1 MDFGII
7 MFATDLSI
15 DPCSLAR
22 AVEER
27 GFESLWFPEHT
38 HIPTSRE
45 SPWPGG
51 PDLPE
56 WYRRTLDPFGALTA
70 AAAVTERIKV
80 GTGICLVVEH
90 DPITLAKEV
99 ATLDHVSGGRMLFG
113 VGGGWNA
120 EEMANHGTDPARR
133 FTLMA
138 ERIRAMQEIWTKDE
152 AEFHGTY
159 VDFEPIWQ
167 WPKPVQKPHPPIL
180 VGGGGPKVLDRVL
193 DYGTSGGW
201 MPIPGRGNF
210 ADQYAEL
217 QRRAAEPGHGR
228 IPVSVFGG
236 PADEQAVD
244 QYREIGADRYIF
256 SAPSAPAGE
265 VLPFLDQCAALR
277 EKFA

>member
-38 HIPTSRE
+38 HIPTSRQ

-51 PDLPE
+51 PNLPE
-56 WYRRTLDPFGALTA
+56 WYRRTLDQFSALSA

-80 GTGICLVVEH
+80 GTGISLVVQH
-90 DPITLAKEV
+90 DPIDLAKQV
-99 ATLDHVSGGRMLFG
+99 ATLDLISGGRALFG

-120 EEMANHGTDPARR
+120 EEMANHGTDPGRR

-138 ERIRAMQEIWTKDE
+138 ERIKAMQEIWTKDE

-210 ADQYAEL
+210 AEQYAEL
-217 QRRAAEPGHGR
+217 QRRAAEQGHGR

-265 VLPFLDQCAALR
+265 VLPFLDQCLALR

>member
-15 DPCSLAR
+15 DPCALAR

-38 HIPTSRE
+38 HIPTSRQ

-51 PDLPE
+51 PNLPE
-56 WYRRTLDPFGALTA
+56 WYRRTLDQFSALSA

-80 GTGICLVVEH
+80 GTGISLVVQH
-90 DPITLAKEV
+90 DPIDLAKQV
-99 ATLDHVSGGRMLFG
+99 ATLDLISGGRALFG

-120 EEMANHGTDPARR
+120 EEMANHGTDPGRR
-133 FTLMA
+133 FTLLA
-138 ERIRAMQEIWTKDE
+138 ERIKAMQEIWTKDE

-210 ADQYAEL
+210 AEQYAEL
-217 QRRAAEPGHGR
+217 QRRAAEQGHGR

-236 PADEQAVD
+236 PADEQAVG

-256 SAPSAPAGE
+256 SAPSAPSGE
-265 VLPFLDQCAALR
+265 VLPFLDQCVALR

>member
-15 DPCSLAR
+15 DPSSLAR

-38 HIPTSRE
+38 HIPTSRK

-51 PDLPE
+51 PNLPE
-56 WYRRTLDPFGALTA
+56 WYRRTLDQFSALSA

-80 GTGICLVVEH
+80 GTGISLVVQH
-90 DPITLAKEV
+90 DPIDLAKQV
-99 ATLDHVSGGRMLFG
+99 ATLDLISGGRALFG

-159 VDFEPIWQ
+159 VDFDPIWQ

-210 ADQYAEL
+210 AEQYAEL
-217 QRRAAEPGHGR
+217 QRRAAEQGHGR

-236 PADEQAVD
+236 PADEQAVG

-256 SAPSAPAGE
+256 SAPSAPADE
-265 VLPFLDQCAALR
+265 VLPFLDQCVALR

>member
-56 WYRRTLDPFGALTA
+56 WYRRTLDPFGALNA

-138 ERIRAMQEIWTKDE
+138 ERIKAMQEIWTKDE

-180 VGGGGPKVLDRVL
+180 VGGGGPRVLDRVL

-210 ADQYAEL
+210 AEQYAEL
-217 QRRAAEPGHGR
+217 QRRAAEQGHGR